1 MKKIIKITE
10 QQLGTVIKRSIEE
23 KGSIIELEEKDY
35 PSFMA
40 HWENKFEKS
49 VEILLKTGHSS
60 DELIEKIKI
69 IESKNNKQI

>member
-23 KGSIIELEEKDY
+23 KGNIIELEEKDY
-35 PSFMA
+35 PSFIS

-49 VEILLKTGHSS
+49 VEILLKVGHTS

-69 IESKNNKQI
+69 IENKNNKQI